1 MNSGKYI
8 GFQVTTLAHLDQSII
23 DQLKQSHLFSS
34 LSDTQL
40 DDICRYCEIVNLDEG
55 EMLFSQG
62 ENVKNFYL
70 VLSGKIKLFRLS
82 QDGQEKIINI
92 VSPGEIF
99 AEALMFME
107 QPNYPVNSGALN
119 DAVVVGIDIKNFKR
133 MLYESVDTCMLL
145 LGAMSFR
152 LHELIHEIDVLTL
165 RNATCRVASYL
176 LQNSPEDQNTF
187 ALEIPKGVIAARLS
201 VKPET
206 FSRIVKNLKD
216 DGVLTMQGSRITI
229 NDRSVLKQMCVD

>member
-1 MNSGKYI
+1 M
-8 GFQVTTLAHLDQSII
+8 GFQVNTLAHTDQTII
-23 DQLKQSHLFSS
+23 DQLKQSHLFSC
-34 LSDTQL
+34 LSDKQL
-40 DDICRYCEIVNLDEG
+40 DDVYRHCEIVKLDEG

-62 ENVKNFYL
+62 EDVRNFYL

-92 VSPGEIF
+92 VSSGEIF
-99 AEALMFME
+99 AEALMFMD
-107 QPNYPVNSGALN
+107 QPHYPVNSGALKE
-119 DAVVVGIDIKNFKR
+119 AAVVGIDIKNFKN

-165 RNATCRVASYL
+165 RNATCRVAAYM
-176 LQNSPEDQNTF
+176 LQNSPENQNTF
-187 ALEIPKGVIAARLS
+187 ALEVPKGVIAARLS

-206 FSRIVKNLKD
+206 FSRIIKNLKD
-216 DGVLTMQGSRITI
+216 DGVLNMQGSKITI
-229 NDRSVLKQMCVD
+229 NDRSVLKQMCLD